1 LTDWSEGIA
10 QNDDEHEADEVE
22 TRQRAYVP
30 PALVEYGSVSKLTQA
45 GNGSFADAGGMMM
58 MMSCL

>member
-1 LTDWSEGIA
+1 MDDRPDKLAQDEDRGASEIA
-10 QNDDEHEADEVE
+10 E
-22 TRQRAYVP
+22 TSRRAYAAP
-30 PALVEYGSVSKLTQA
+30 LLIEYGSVAKLTQS